1 MAEIKKQA
9 KEQKEMKEQKA
20 KEPKE
25 MKESK
30 TETKAANCIDNNC
43 PTHGNLK
50 VRGKTFSGNIVS
62 TKMRKTAVIEFE
74 RLNFLKKYERYEKRR
89 TKLKVHNPECINAK
103 DADVVKIIECRPLSK
118 TKNFVIIQK
127 LGVEKGF
134 KEKMGARQAA
144 KVDVKKEEETK
155 TEENEKK

>member
-1 MAEIKKQA
+1 MT
-9 KEQKEMKEQKA
+9 
-20 KEPKE
+20 
-25 MKESK
+25 K
-30 TETKAANCIDNNC
+30 TEARNIGLVLEIPKQKCNDTKC
-43 PTHGNLK
+43 PFHGKLS
-50 VRGKTFSGNIVS
+50 VRGRQFTGTVVS

-74 RLNFLKKYERYEKRR
+74 RPNFLKKYERYEKRR

-103 DADVVKIIECRPLSK
+103 DADVVRIIECRPLSK